1 MKRLIL
7 AVVVVAA
14 LAPTVLRAEEGKF
27 MVTLRGDYLKPAD
40 KSDAIPSLSVAAD
53 AITVSTKVIP
63 DLNFSYF
70 FTPSLAANLVLTIP
84 QEHEVE
90 LNDTKIGTFKH
101 LPPTLTLQYHF
112 LPEGMVRPYV
122 GAGVNLT
129 LISSVDLNVPNVG
142 ALDLESSS
150 VGYAV
155 GAGVDI
161 KVGEKLFLNLDAKY
175 VNITS
180 DVTLKAND
188 TKVSA
193 VEVNPLLLGGGIG
206 IRF

>member
-7 AVVVVAA
+7 AMTTAA
-14 LAPTVLRAEEGKF
+14 ILVPVLAAAEEGKF
-27 MVTLRGDYLKPAD
+27 MVTLRADYLKPAD

-70 FTPSLAANLVLTIP
+70 LTPQLAANLVLTIP
-84 QEHEVE
+84 QEHDVE

-112 LPEGMVRPYV
+112 LPEGMVRPYI

-129 LISSVDLNVPNVG
+129 LISSVDLAVPGVG

-150 VGYAV
+150 IGYAV

-180 DVTLKAND
+180 DVMLKAND

-193 VEVNPLLLGGGIG
+193 VEVNPFLLGGGLG
-206 IRF
+206 FRF

>member
-7 AVVVVAA
+7 AMVAVA
-14 LAPTVLRAEEGKF
+14 VLAPTVLRAEEGKF

-84 QEHEVE
+84 QEHDVE

-180 DVTLKAND
+180 DVTLKASD

>member
-7 AVVVVAA
+7 AVVAVAV

-70 FTPSLAANLVLTIP
+70 FTPCLAANLVLTIP
-84 QEHEVE
+84 QEHDVE

-112 LPEGMVRPYV
+112 LPEGMIRPYV

-129 LISSVDLNVPNVG
+129 LISSVDLDVPNVG